1 MRWKKNVTVTRE
13 QGNVMLHL
21 GKKQCNVPESD
32 IYLVE
37 VIKKGIHEDE
47 KLKELIME
55 HDNSNETVTGLTLAK
70 FILDYQDYL
79 EKDNGYYEITM

>member
-1 MRWKKNVTVTRE
+1 MKWKRKVLIITDQEKVF
-13 QGNVMLHL
+13 LCL
-21 GKKQCNVPESD
+21 GENRCFVPEAD

-37 VIKKGIHEDE
+37 AISKGIHEEE

-55 HDNSNETVTGLTLAK
+55 HDNSNEIVAGLSLAK
-70 FILDYQDYL
+70 FILDYQSYI